1 MGTSFV
7 RLTRLCPACLPPE
20 SPLCRPL
27 FQSSTSIMVRAHPV
41 PLDSDM
47 SVNFTVAEIRKIM
60 DKKHNIRNMS
70 VIAHVDHGKSTLT
83 DSLLSKAGIIASAKA
98 GETRA
103 TDTRKDEQERCI
115 TIKSTAISMYF
126 EMSEKDMTFI
136 KQEKE
141 KGEVGFLINLID
153 SPGHVDFSSEV
164 TAALRVTDGALV
176 VVDCVSGKKE
186 ALNVPRRPTCLL
198 ARERKKSMNEM
209 ILPSNYLFSVC
220 VQTETVLRQAIA
232 ERIKPILFMNKMD
245 RALLE
250 LQLDQ
255 EDLYQTFQ
263 RVVENVNVIIAT
275 YCDDEGPMGVVRVDP
290 TDGSVGF
297 GSGLHGW
304 AFSLKQFSE
313 MYAAKFGVD
322 VDKLM
327 KKLWGENFF
336 NPKTKKWSKNKAE
349 DNKRSF
355 NMYVLDPIY
364 KVFDA
369 IMNFKKEETEKLL
382 EKLEI
387 KSKLT
392 HEELQQE
399 GKPLM
404 KAVMRNWLPAGE
416 TMFLMIVVHLPSP
429 VTAQKYR
436 SEMLYE
442 GPLDDA
448 ACTAM
453 KNCDPNG
460 PLMMYVSK
468 MVPTTDKGRFY
479 AFGRVFSGRIGTG
492 MKCRIMGPNYTPG
505 KKEDLYEKPIQRSI
519 LMMGRYIE
527 PIEDVPCGNICGLVG
542 VDQFLV
548 KTGTITTFKEAHN
561 LKVMKFSV
569 SPVVRVAVEPK
580 NPSDLPKL
588 VEGLKRLAKSDPMV
602 QCMTEESGEHIIA
615 GAGELHLEICLKDLE
630 EDHAQIPLKKSDPV
644 VSYRETVSEESSQM
658 CLSKSPNKHNRLFMR
673 AVPMPDGL
681 SEDVD
686 KGDVSPKDDFKIR
699 ARYLTDKYE
708 YDITEARKIW
718 CFGPD
723 TNGPNLLMDCTKGV
737 QYLNEIKDSVVA
749 GFQWASKEGIL
760 CDENM
765 RGVRFNIYDVTLHT
779 DAIHRGGG
787 QIIPTARRVL
797 YACVLTASPRLMEPV
812 YLVEIQCPENAV
824 GGIYGVLNRRRG
836 HVFEEAQ
843 VVGTPMFHV
852 KAYLPVNESFG
863 FTADLRSNTGGQ
875 AFPQCVFDHW
885 QTMQGDPLDGASKAY
900 TVMQD
905 TKKRKG
911 LKEAM
916 PDLSNY
922 LDKL

>member
-1 MGTSFV
+1 M
-7 RLTRLCPACLPPE
+7 
-20 SPLCRPL
+20 
-27 FQSSTSIMVRAHPV
+27 
-41 PLDSDM
+41 
-47 SVNFTVAEIRKIM
+47 VNFTVDEIRGIM

-83 DSLLSKAGIIASAKA
+83 DSLLAKAGIIASAKA

-115 TIKSTAISMYF
+115 TIKSTAISMFF
-126 EMSEKDMTFI
+126 EMSDSDLEFV

-141 KGEVGFLINLID
+141 KDCKGFLINLID

-176 VVDCVSGKKE
+176 VVDCVSG
-186 ALNVPRRPTCLL
+186 
-198 ARERKKSMNEM
+198 
-209 ILPSNYLFSVC
+209 VC

-232 ERIKPILFMNKMD
+232 ERIRPVLFMNKMD

-250 LQLDQ
+250 LQLEQ

-275 YCDDEGPMGVVRVDP
+275 YADDDGPMGIVRVDP
-290 TDGSVGF
+290 CNGSVGF

-304 AFSLKQFSE
+304 AFTLKQFSE
-313 MYAAKFGVD
+313 MYSKKFNVP

-327 KKLWGENFF
+327 KKLWGESFF
-336 NPKTKKWSKNKAE
+336 NAKTKKWAKSKDA
-349 DNKRSF
+349 DNVRSF
-355 NMYVLDPIY
+355 NMYILDPIY

-369 IMNFKKEETEKLL
+369 IMNFKKEDTAKLL
-382 EKLEI
+382 DKLEI
-387 KSKLT
+387 KLK
-392 HEELQQE
+392 HEDSQLE

-404 KAVMRNWLPAGE
+404 KVVMRTWLPAGDA
-416 TMFLMIVVHLPSP
+416 MFMMICIHLPSP

-436 SEMLYE
+436 AEQLYE
-442 GPLDDA
+442 GPNDDA
-448 ACTAM
+448 ACMAM
-453 KNCDPNG
+453 KTCDPNG

-468 MVPTTDKGRFY
+468 MVPTSDKGRFY
-479 AFGRVFSGRIGTG
+479 AFGRVFSGRIATG
-492 MKCRIMGPNYTPG
+492 LKCRIMGPNYVPG
-505 KKEDLYEKPIQRSI
+505 KKEDLNEKAIQRTI

-527 PIEDVPCGNICGLVG
+527 AIEDVPCGNICGLVG

-561 LKVMKFSV
+561 MKVMKFSV

-588 VEGLKRLAKSDPMV
+588 VEGLKRLSKSDPMV
-602 QCMTEESGEHIIA
+602 QCIIEESGEHIIA

-644 VSYRETVSEESSQM
+644 VSYRETVAEESNQV
-658 CLSKSPNKHNRLFMR
+658 CLSKSPNKHNRLFMK

-681 SEDVD
+681 ADDIDNGEVA
-686 KGDVSPKDDFKIR
+686 PRQDFKIR
-699 ARYLTDKYE
+699 GRYLADKYD
-708 YDITEARKIW
+708 YDVGEARKIW

-723 TNGPNLLMDCTKGV
+723 TLGPNLLMDVTKGV

-749 GFQWASKEGIL
+749 GFQWATKEGVL

-765 RGVRFNIYDVTLHT
+765 RGVRFNIHDVTLHT

-787 QIIPTARRVL
+787 QIIPTARRCL
-797 YACVLTASPRLMEPV
+797 YACALTAGPRLMEPV

-843 VVGTPMFHV
+843 TPGTPMFVV

-885 QTMQGDPLDGASKAY
+885 QVMPGDPMDDSSKPFQI
-900 TVMQD
+900 VQD

-911 LKEAM
+911 LKEAK
-916 PDLSNY
+916 PDLANY
-922 LDKL
+922 LDKM

>member
-1 MGTSFV
+1 M
-7 RLTRLCPACLPPE
+7 
-20 SPLCRPL
+20 
-27 FQSSTSIMVRAHPV
+27 
-41 PLDSDM
+41 
-47 SVNFTVAEIRKIM
+47 VNFTVDEIRSIM

-83 DSLLSKAGIIASAKA
+83 DSLLAKAGIIAGAKA

-126 EMSEKDMTFI
+126 EMSDSDMEFV

-141 KGEVGFLINLID
+141 KDCKGFLINLID

-176 VVDCVSGKKE
+176 VVDCVSG
-186 ALNVPRRPTCLL
+186 
-198 ARERKKSMNEM
+198 
-209 ILPSNYLFSVC
+209 VC

-232 ERIKPILFMNKMD
+232 ERIRPVLFMNKMD

-250 LQLDQ
+250 LQLEQ
-255 EDLYQTFQ
+255 EDLFQTFQ

-275 YCDDEGPMGVVRVDP
+275 YADDDGPMGVVRVDP
-290 TDGSVGF
+290 CNGSVGF

-304 AFSLKQFSE
+304 AFTLKQFSE
-313 MYAAKFGVD
+313 MYSKKFNVP

-327 KKLWGENFF
+327 KKLWGESFF
-336 NPKTKKWSKNKAE
+336 NPKTKKWSKSKDA
-349 DNKRSF
+349 DNVRSF
-355 NMYVLDPIY
+355 NMYILDPIY

-369 IMNFKKEETEKLL
+369 IMNFKKEETVKLL
-382 EKLEI
+382 EKLDI
-387 KSKLT
+387 KLK
-392 HEELQQE
+392 HEDSLLE

-404 KAVMRNWLPAGE
+404 KVVMRTWLPAGE
-416 TMFLMIVVHLPSP
+416 AMFMMICIHLPSP

-436 SEMLYE
+436 AEQLYE
-442 GPLDDA
+442 GPHDDA
-448 ACTAM
+448 ACVAM
-453 KNCDPNG
+453 KACDPNG
-460 PLMMYVSK
+460 PLMMYISK
-468 MVPTTDKGRFY
+468 MVPTSDKGRFY
-479 AFGRVFSGRIGTG
+479 AFGRVFSGKIATG
-492 MKCRIMGPNYTPG
+492 MKCRIMGPNYVPG
-505 KKEDLYEKPIQRSI
+505 KKEDLNEKAIQRTI

-527 PIEDVPCGNICGLVG
+527 AIEDVPCGNICGLVG

-548 KTGTITTFKEAHN
+548 KTGTITTLKEAHN
-561 LKVMKFSV
+561 MKVMKFSV

-588 VEGLKRLAKSDPMV
+588 VEGLKRLSKSDPMV
-602 QCMTEESGEHIIA
+602 QCIIEESGEHIIA

-644 VSYRETVSEESSQM
+644 VSYRETVSEESNQV
-658 CLSKSPNKHNRLFMR
+658 CLSKSPNKHNRLFMK

-681 SEDVD
+681 A
-686 KGDVSPKDDFKIR
+686 DDIDNGEVAPRQDLKIR
-699 ARYLTDKYE
+699 GRYLADKYD
-708 YDITEARKIW
+708 YDVGEARKIW

-723 TNGPNLLMDCTKGV
+723 TLGPNLLIDVTKGV

-749 GFQWASKEGIL
+749 GFQWATKEGVL

-765 RGVRFNIYDVTLHT
+765 RGVRFNIHDVTLHT

-797 YACVLTASPRLMEPV
+797 YASALTAEPRLMEPV

-836 HVFEEAQ
+836 HVFEETQ
-843 VVGTPMFHV
+843 TPGTPMFVV

-885 QTMQGDPLDGASKAY
+885 QVMPGDPMDPSTKPNQI
-900 TVMQD
+900 VME

-911 LKEAM
+911 LKDAL
-916 PDLSNY
+916 PDLANY
-922 LDKL
+922 LDKM

>member
-1 MGTSFV
+1 M
-7 RLTRLCPACLPPE
+7 
-20 SPLCRPL
+20 
-27 FQSSTSIMVRAHPV
+27 
-41 PLDSDM
+41 
-47 SVNFTVAEIRKIM
+47 VNFTVDEIRQIM
-60 DKKHNIRNMS
+60 DKRHNIRNMS

-83 DSLLSKAGIIASAKA
+83 DSLLAKAGIIASAKA

-126 EMSEKDMTFI
+126 EMPEADMAFV
-136 KQEKE
+136 KQKREEGCK
-141 KGEVGFLINLID
+141 GFLINLID

-176 VVDCVSGKKE
+176 VVDCVSG
-186 ALNVPRRPTCLL
+186 
-198 ARERKKSMNEM
+198 
-209 ILPSNYLFSVC
+209 VC

-232 ERIKPILFMNKMD
+232 ERIRPVLFMNKMD

-250 LQLDQ
+250 LQLEQ
-255 EDLYQTFQ
+255 EELYQTFQ
-263 RVVENVNVIIAT
+263 RIVENVNVIIAT
-275 YCDDEGPMGVVRVDP
+275 YCDDDGPMGIVRVDP
-290 TDGSVGF
+290 SNASVGF

-304 AFSLKQFSE
+304 AFTLKQFAD
-313 MYAAKFGVD
+313 MYASKFGVD

-327 KKLWGENFF
+327 NKLWGENFF
-336 NPKTKKWSKNKAE
+336 NPKTKKWAKSKSE

-355 NMYVLDPIY
+355 CMYVLDPIY

-369 IMNFKKEETEKLL
+369 IMNFKKEETDKLL
-382 EKLEI
+382 DKLEI
-387 KSKLT
+387 KSKIKF
-392 HEELQQE
+392 EDLQAE

-404 KAVMRNWLPAGE
+404 KTVMRTWLPAGE
-416 TMFLMIVVHLPSP
+416 AMFMMIVVHLPSP

-436 SEMLYE
+436 AGQLYE
-442 GPLDDA
+442 GPNDDA
-448 ACTAM
+448 ACVAM
-453 KNCDPNG
+453 TNCDPEG
-460 PLMMYVSK
+460 PLMMYISK
-468 MVPTTDKGRFY
+468 MVPTSDKGRFY
-479 AFGRVFSGRIGTG
+479 AFGRVFSGKIGTG
-492 MKCRIMGPNYTPG
+492 QKVRIMGPNYLPG
-505 KKEDLYEKPIQRSI
+505 KKEDLYEKSIQRTI

-527 PIEDVPCGNICGLVG
+527 AIEDVPCGNICGLVG

-561 LKVMKFSV
+561 MKVMKFSV

-580 NPSDLPKL
+580 NPADLPKL

-602 QCMTEESGEHIIA
+602 QCVIEESGEHIIA

-630 EDHAQIPLKKSDPV
+630 EDHAQIPIKQSDPV
-644 VSYRETVSEESSQM
+644 VSYRETVSEESNQM

-673 AVPMPDGL
+673 AVNMPDGL
-681 SEDVD
+681 AEDID
-686 KGDVSPKDDFKIR
+686 KGEVNARDDFKTR
-699 ARYLTDKYE
+699 GRYLADKYE

-723 TNGPNLLMDCTKGV
+723 TTGPNILVDCTKGV

-749 GFQWASKEGIL
+749 GFQWATKEGVL

-787 QIIPTARRVL
+787 QIIPTARRCL
-797 YACVLTASPRLMEPV
+797 YACVLTAAPRLMEPV

-843 VVGTPMFHV
+843 VAGTPMFHV

-885 QTMQGDPLDGASKAY
+885 QIMPGDPMDASSNSKPY
-900 TVMQD
+900 QICQD

-911 LKEAM
+911 LKEAL
-916 PDLSNY
+916 PDLNNY
-922 LDKL
+922 LDKM